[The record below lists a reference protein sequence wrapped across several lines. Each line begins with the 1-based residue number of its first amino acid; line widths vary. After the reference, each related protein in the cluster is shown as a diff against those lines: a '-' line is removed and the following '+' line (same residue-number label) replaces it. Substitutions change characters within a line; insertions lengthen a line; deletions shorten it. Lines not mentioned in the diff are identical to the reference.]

1 MAVSRKQS
9 HRSACRELAF
19 LVLAACCA
27 WAGVAQQAATA
38 PRTAPQASVQQY
50 VGTYRISGRVAD
62 AQGGN
67 PLARCV
73 VEIVDVK
80 HGFGARTVLTG
91 EDGSFNFEGVSRSK
105 YRLSASKHGFVT
117 QSYEQH
123 DNFSTAIAVGPG
135 LISEDLV
142 FRLTAGA
149 ILSGTVTD
157 ESGEPVRQAQVKLF
171 RDQDADGIRSTQQQA
186 ITNTDDR
193 GAFEIA
199 NIGPGAYFLSVA
211 AQPWYA
217 RHERSNPG
225 SSPEDAALDVA
236 YPTLFYPDVTDADAA
251 TPIPVKGGERLQADF
266 IFHAE
271 HAMHLHIPMTEAG
284 MRRGYGISVSHSV
297 FGEPEN
303 LPVITMSSDG
313 SGTVIDGLLPGHYD
327 VSVTKNDSGRQSE
340 THFSADVTGDSAQV
354 SDEENKINVTVTGR
368 VISSEGKLPPG
379 SMMTL
384 VARHSRNASF
394 APVSDAGEFT
404 FSVRPGSYEVL
415 GQINHHYLAT
425 ISATGASLVGRV
437 LTVKV
442 GASPRLQILLGNSYG
457 QIDGTV
463 MHDGHLA
470 SAAMV
475 FLVPDHPGENTILFR
490 RDQSDSDGTF
500 TLAGILPGHY
510 RVIAIERGWE
520 LEWAKPSVLAP
531 FLVKSKQVDVRGN
544 DHLQGTIELQ
554 TR

>member
-1 MAVSRKQS
+1 MMAENRKQS
-9 HRSACRELAF
+9 RCSGCRELVCV
-19 LVLAACCA
+19 VLAACCA
-27 WAGVAQQAATA
+27 CAGGAQQTTT
-38 PRTAPQASVQQY
+38 PPSMVQHASVQQD
-50 VGTYRISGRVAD
+50 VGTYRISGRVVD
-62 AQGGN
+62 AQGGT

-73 VEIVDVK
+73 VAIVDVK
-80 HGFGARTVLTG
+80 RGFGGRTVLTG
-91 EDGSFNFEGVSRSK
+91 DDGRFLFEGVPSSK
-105 YRLSASKHGFVT
+105 YRLSGSKHGFVT

-123 DNFSTAIAVGPG
+123 DEFSTAIAVGPG
-135 LISEDLV
+135 LVSEDLV
-142 FRLTAGA
+142 FKLTPGA

-171 RDQDADGIRSTQQQA
+171 RDQDAEGIRSTRQQA

-199 NIGPGAYFLSVA
+199 NMGPGAYFLSA
-211 AQPWYA
+211 SAQPWYA
-217 RHERSNPG
+217 RQVQGMTG
-225 SSPEDAALDVA
+225 STPDDAALDVA

-251 TPIPVKGGERLQADF
+251 TPIPIKGGDRLQTDF

-271 HAMHLHIPMTEAG
+271 HAVHLRIPMTEAE
-284 MRRGYGISVSHSV
+284 MKRGYGISVSHSV

-303 LPVITMSSDG
+303 LPVNMSSDG
-313 SGTVIDGLLPGHYD
+313 SGATVDGLLPGHYD
-327 VSVTKNDSGRQSE
+327 VIVTKNDGGRQSE

-354 SDEENKINVTVTGR
+354 SDEENKTNVTVAGR
-368 VISSEGKLPPG
+368 VISNEGNLPPG

-384 VARHSRNASF
+384 VARHSRNGSF
-394 APVSDAGEFT
+394 APVNDAGEFT
-404 FSVRPGSYEVL
+404 FSVPPGSYEVL

-425 ISATGASLVGRV
+425 VSATGASLVGRV
-437 LTVKV
+437 LTVKT
-442 GASPRLQILLGNSYG
+442 GATPRLQVLLGSSYG

-463 MHDGHLA
+463 MHDGHPA

-475 FLVPDHPGENTILFR
+475 FLVPDHPGENTVLFR

-531 FLVKSKQVDVRGN
+531 FLVKSRQVDVRGN
-544 DHLQGTIELQ
+544 DHLQGSIELQ

>member
-1 MAVSRKQS
+1 MMARCRKQP
-9 HRSACRELAF
+9 RCSACRELAF

-27 WAGVAQQAATA
+27 YAGGAQQTA
-38 PRTAPQASVQQY
+38 QAPSMAPQASAQQG
-50 VGTYRISGRVAD
+50 VGTYRISGRVVD
-62 AQGGN
+62 AQGGT

-73 VEIVDVK
+73 MEVVDVK
-80 HGFGARTVLTG
+80 HGFGVRTVLTG
-91 EDGSFNFEGVSRSK
+91 EDGRFLFEGVSPSK

-117 QSYEQH
+117 ESYEQH

-135 LISEDLV
+135 LVSEDLV
-142 FRLTAGA
+142 FRLTPGA

-157 ESGEPVRQAQVKLF
+157 ESGEPVRQAQIKLF
-171 RDQDADGIRSTQQQA
+171 RDQDADGIRSTRQQA

-199 NIGPGAYFLSVA
+199 NIGPGAYFLSA
-211 AQPWYA
+211 SAQPWYA
-217 RHERSNPG
+217 RQVQGMTG
-225 SSPEDAALDVA
+225 STPDDAALDVA

-251 TPIPVKGGERLQADF
+251 TPIPIKGGERLQTDF

-271 HAMHLHIPMTEAG
+271 HAMHLRIPMTEAELK
-284 MRRGYGISVSHSV
+284 RGYGISVSRSV

-303 LPVITMSSDG
+303 LPVNMSSEG
-313 SGTVIDGLLPGHYD
+313 SGAMVDGLLPGHYD
-327 VSVTKNDSGRQSE
+327 VSVTKNDGGRQSE

-354 SDEENKINVTVTGR
+354 SDEENKTNVTVAGR

-379 SMMTL
+379 SGMAL
-384 VARHSRNASF
+384 VAGHSRNGSF
-394 APVSDAGEFT
+394 AQVNDAGEFT
-404 FSVRPGSYEVL
+404 FSVPPGSYEVL

-425 ISATGASLVGRV
+425 VSATGASLVGRV
-437 LTVKV
+437 LTVKA
-442 GASPRLQILLGNSYG
+442 GATPHLQVLLGSSYG

-463 MHDGHLA
+463 MHDGHPA

-475 FLVPDHPGENTILFR
+475 FLVPDHPGENTVLFR

-531 FLVKSKQVDVRGN
+531 FLVKSRLVDVRGN

>member
-1 MAVSRKQS
+1 MMTENRKQP
-9 HRSACRELAF
+9 HRSTCRELAC

-27 WAGVAQQAATA
+27 CAGGAQQMAT
-38 PRTAPQASVQQY
+38 PQQASVQHDA
-50 VGTYRISGRVAD
+50 GTYRISGRVVD
-62 AQGGN
+62 AQGGT

-73 VEIVDVK
+73 MEIVDVK

-91 EDGSFNFEGVSRSK
+91 EDGRFLFEGVSPSK

-117 QSYEQH
+117 ESYEQH

-135 LISEDLV
+135 LVSEDLL
-142 FRLTAGA
+142 FKLTPGA
-149 ILSGTVTD
+149 ILAGTVTD
-157 ESGEPVRQAQVKLF
+157 ESGEPVREAQVKLF
-171 RDQDADGIRSTQQQA
+171 RDQDADGIRSTRQQA

-199 NIGPGAYFLSVA
+199 NIGPGAYFLSA
-211 AQPWYA
+211 SAQPWYA
-217 RHERSNPG
+217 RQVQGMTG
-225 SSPEDAALDVA
+225 STPDDAALDVA
-236 YPTLFYPDVTDADAA
+236 YPTLFYPDVTEADAA
-251 TPIPVKGGERLQADF
+251 TPIPIKGGERLQTDF

-271 HAMHLHIPMTEAG
+271 HAMHLRIPMTEAQ
-284 MRRGYGISVSHSV
+284 MRHGWGVSVSHSV

-303 LPVITMSSDG
+303 LPVNMSSDG
-313 SGTVIDGLLPGHYD
+313 SGAMVDGLLPGHYD
-327 VSVTKNDSGRQSE
+327 VTVTKNDNGRQSE
-340 THFSADVTGDSAQV
+340 THFSADLTGDSAQV
-354 SDEENKINVTVTGR
+354 SDEENKTNVTVTGR
-368 VISSEGKLPPG
+368 VISNEGKLPPG
-379 SMMTL
+379 SGMAL
-384 VARHSRNASF
+384 VARHSRNGSF
-394 APVSDAGEFT
+394 AQVNDAGEFT
-404 FSVRPGSYEVL
+404 FSVPPGSYEVL

-425 ISATGASLVGRV
+425 VSATGASLVGRV
-437 LTVKV
+437 LTVKA
-442 GASPRLQILLGNSYG
+442 GATPRLQVLLGSSYG

-463 MHDGHLA
+463 MHDGHPA

-531 FLVKSKQVDVRGN
+531 FLLKSGQVDVRGN

>member
-1 MAVSRKQS
+1 MTAVNGKRSRC
-9 HRSACRELAF
+9 SACHEFAF
-19 LVLAACCA
+19 LALAACCA
-27 WAGVAQQAATA
+27 CPGVAQQLPTA
-38 PRTAPQASVQQY
+38 RAVAPQRSVQQD
-50 VGTYRISGRVAD
+50 GGPYRISGRVVD

-91 EDGSFNFEGVSRSK
+91 EDGSFIFEGVSPSK
-105 YRLSASKHGFVT
+105 YQLSASKHGFLT

-123 DNFSTAIAVGPG
+123 DIFSTAIAVGPG
-135 LISEDLV
+135 LISEDLA
-142 FRLTAGA
+142 FKLTLGA

-171 RDQDADGIRSTQQQA
+171 RDQDADGIRSTRQQTT
-186 ITNTDDR
+186 TNTDDR

-199 NIGPGAYFLSVA
+199 NIGPGTYFLSA
-211 AQPWYA
+211 SAQPWYA
-217 RHERSNPG
+217 RQVRGMTG
-225 SSPEDAALDVA
+225 STPDDAALDVA

-251 TPIPVKGGERLQADF
+251 TPIPIKGGERLQADL

-271 HAMHLHIPMTEAG
+271 HAMHLRIPMTEAE
-284 MRRGYGISVSHSV
+284 MKRGWGVSVNRSV
-297 FGEPEN
+297 FGEPDN
-303 LPVITMSSDG
+303 LPINISSDG
-313 SGTVIDGLLPGHYD
+313 SGAVIDGLLPGHYD
-327 VSVTKNDSGRQSE
+327 VSVTKNDDGRQSE
-340 THFSADVTGDSAQV
+340 AHFFADVTGDSAQV
-354 SDEENKINVTVTGR
+354 SDEENKINVTVPGR
-368 VISSEGKLPPG
+368 VFSSEGKLPPG
-379 SMMTL
+379 SGMAL
-384 VARHSRNASF
+384 VALHSRNASF
-394 APVSDAGEFT
+394 APVNDAGEFT
-404 FSVRPGSYEVL
+404 FSVPPGRYEVL

-425 ISATGASLVGRV
+425 VSATGASLVGRV
-437 LTVKV
+437 LTVKA
-442 GASPRLQILLGNSYG
+442 GATPRLEVLLGNSYG

-463 MHDGHLA
+463 MHDGHPA

-531 FLVKSKQVDVRGN
+531 FLVKSKQVYVRGN